1 MPRLVFDGRA
11 VETADGQTVLAALDA
26 AGVKIDSSCRAGIC
40 QSCLVQKVE
49 GDLPAAAQAGL
60 TPAQQAQ
67 GLFLACVCT
76 PTGPLSIAPAGAAR
90 HRTEASVRSL
100 DRLSDSVLRLRLDPA
115 GPFPYRAG
123 QFVSLVLDG
132 LVRSYSLAGQ
142 PERDDFLELHVRI
155 LPDGR
160 MSQRIAN
167 DLAPGS
173 RLTVAGPAGGCFYDG
188 VDPDQPLVLA
198 GTGTGLAPLWGILND
213 ALARGHRGP
222 IRLYHGALSAGGL
235 YLVDEIRAV
244 ARQHPTLEYLPCVR
258 GEDGSGDLVHTVMA
272 REAAPNAGWYF
283 LCGDPVLVAKLRKS
297 LFLAGARR
305 ERIRADA
312 FVKAA

>member
-11 VETADGQTVLAALDA
+11 VEAAEGQTVLDAVGIALDR
-26 AGVKIDSSCRAGIC
+26 SCRAGIC

-49 GDLPAAAQAGL
+49 GDLLAAAQAGL

-76 PTGPLSIAPAGAAR
+76 PTGPLSIMPADAAR
-90 HRTEASVRSL
+90 HRTEARVRSL
-100 DRLSDSVLRLRLDPA
+100 DRLSNSVVRLRLEPA
-115 GPFPYRAG
+115 APFPYRAG
-123 QFVSLVLDG
+123 QFVNLMLDG

-142 PERDDFLELHVRI
+142 PDSDDFLELHVRI
-155 LPDGR
+155 LADGR

-173 RLTVAGPAGGCFYDG
+173 RLIVAGPAGGCFYEG

-213 ALARGHRGP
+213 ALGRGHRGP
-222 IRLYHGALSAGGL
+222 IRLYHGALSADGL
-235 YLVDEIRAV
+235 YLVEEIRTL
-244 ARQHPTLEYLPCVR
+244 ARQHANLEYLPCVR
-258 GEDGSGDLVHTVMA
+258 GADGGGDLVQAVLA
-272 REAAPNAGWYF
+272 KEQAPKEGWYF
-283 LCGDPVLVAKLRKS
+283 LCGDPALVAGLRKS

-305 ERIRADA
+305 DRIRADA
-312 FVKAA
+312 FVQAA